1 MVLEM
6 SANNVDDASSKKTYC
21 TGTVPVDAAT
31 ISIPSFKTFA
41 EEMTM
46 SCRKSVIIK
55 QKAENCL
62 IAGENTNSLLL
73 KSENLV
79 LEYDLCAVL
88 DIEC

>member
-55 QKAENCL
+55 QRA
-62 IAGENTNSLLL
+62 
-73 KSENLV
+73 
-79 LEYDLCAVL
+79 
-88 DIEC
+88 